1 MKKEKVVFSYL
12 FLVGIMITQPH
23 SKTGLAQSQFDTRND
38 PIQIDAKEGIEW
50 LSKEQL
56 YIARG
61 SASARKGSFHI
72 KSDVIKAHYRKT
84 ENNDAEIY
92 RLEAIRKVIIENSE
106 RTAYG
111 DYGIYNLDTRVA
123 VLEGKNLQ
131 LKTALETIKA
141 TKSLEYWDKKKL
153 AIARGNAIAIR
164 GQKTV
169 KANIITIRF
178 AKNANDSLS
187 AQRMDAIGNVKISTP
202 NEVAV
207 GDEAIYYVEKELVR
221 LSGNVK
227 ITRGR
232 SQLNGSIAEVNLKT
246 GKSRLLSNAQLD
258 GNTKVQGLFS
268 HNSKQT
274 K

>member
-12 FLVGIMITQPH
+12 FLVGIMITQLD

>member
-1 MKKEKVVFSYL
+1 MPQTHPKTVF
-12 FLVGIMITQPH
+12 
-23 SKTGLAQSQFDTRND
+23 AQSQFDTKNN

-61 SASARKGSFHI
+61 NASARKGSFHI

-84 ENNDAEIY
+84 DNNDAEIY
-92 RLEAIRKVIIENSE
+92 RLEAIRKVIIENSG
-106 RTAYG
+106 RIAYG
-111 DYGIYNLDTRVA
+111 DYGVYNLDTRVA
-123 VLEGKNLQ
+123 VLKGKNLQ

-141 TKSLEYWDKKKL
+141 TKSLEYWDKKQL
-153 AIARGNAIAIR
+153 AVARGNAIAIR
-164 GQKTV
+164 GKKTV
-169 KANIITIRF
+169 RANTIAIRF
-178 AKNANDSLS
+178 AKTKDDLLS

-202 NEVAV
+202 NEVAM

-221 LSGNVK
+221 LLGNVK
-227 ITRGR
+227 ITKGT

-268 HNSKQT
+268 RNPKQT

>member
-1 MKKEKVVFSYL
+1 MKKEKVVFIYS
-12 FLVGIMITQPH
+12 FLVAIMITQTHP
-23 SKTGLAQSQFDTRND
+23 KTVFPQSRFDTKSD

-50 LSKEQL
+50 LSKEQV

-61 SASARKGSFHI
+61 SASARKGNFHI

-84 ENNDAEIY
+84 DNDDAEIY
-92 RLEAIRKVIIENSE
+92 RIEAIRKVIIENSD
-106 RTAYG
+106 RIAYG

-123 VLEGKNLQ
+123 VLKGENLQ
-131 LKTALETIKA
+131 LKTKLETIKA
-141 TKSLEYWDKKKL
+141 TKSLEYWDNKKL

-164 GQKTV
+164 GTKTV
-169 KANIITIRF
+169 EANTITIRF
-178 AKNANDSLS
+178 AKTKNDSLS
-187 AQRMDAIGNVKISTP
+187 AKRMDAIGNVKISSP
-202 NEVAV
+202 NEVAM

-221 LSGNVK
+221 LLGNVK
-227 ITRGR
+227 ITRGT

-246 GKSRLLSNAQLD
+246 GRSRLLSNAQLD

-268 HNSKQT
+268 RNSKQT